1 MNNRNSPND
10 EQNVNSEQ
18 NRSPL
23 ISYIRQVFSRSYENS
38 QMTRDNEEIS
48 QTSRDL
54 LRMVWTRMQLNSGND
69 HTQNSLENVFE
80 QGEER
85 DRDSQ
90 ELEEEEENQNYQ
102 SIKNPN
108 LFKFL
113 KKLNFIIL

>member
-10 EQNVNSEQ
+10 EQNVNSEE

-23 ISYIRQVFSRSYENS
+23 ISYIRQVFSRSYENG

-69 HTQNSLENVFE
+69 HSQNSLENVFE

-85 DRDSQ
+85 DSQ
-90 ELEEEEENQNYQ
+90 ELEEEVENENYLRSKKKLKFQ
-102 SIKNPN
+102 VFIKNI
-108 LFKFL
+108 KFY
-113 KKLNFIIL
+113 NF